1 MATMMKNVESFEVI
15 HPMLDLPEEKCNP
28 EALGPMKMSRSVK
41 ICLLVLRGYLISMA
55 VLLLLHVLGLA
66 GAL

>member
-15 HPMLDLPEEKCNP
+15 HPMLDLPEEKCNA

-41 ICLLVLRGYLISMA
+41 ISLFVLRGYLISMA
-55 VLLLLHVLGLA
+55 VVLLLHVLALT